1 MHLVSEVI
9 FDYSI
14 RETDSMFA
22 RGDKFKT
29 LQELQ
34 KAIKDA
40 DTQNPLTV
48 RITRTVKIM
57 DTDDVI
63 AEHLNPAW
71 PLPLDKYRT
80 VKFDGEH
87 LEFIVADK
95 LTFPDEVRNLLK
107 QEYGGVLDLESKK
120 LNDRVPVL
128 YSGVTEHRQYGL
140 KDDQGR
146 PTIQTLRYVNCRN
159 LTDKDIVLDK
169 NLCPVW
175 PIKSKKPSL
184 ALERFLHK
192 TKEIVH
198 QK

>member
-95 LTFPDEVRNLLK
+95 LIYPYEVRNLLK

-128 YSGVTEHRQYGL
+128 YSGVTEHSQYGL

-146 PTIQTLRYVNCRN
+146 PTIQRFRYVKCRN
-159 LTDKDIVLDK
+159 LTDRDIVLNK
-169 NLCPVW
+169 QFQQIW
-175 PIKSKKPSL
+175 PLHTTSA
-184 ALERFLHK
+184 ALQHFLSR
-192 TKEIVH
+192 TIETVH

>member
-95 LTFPDEVRNLLK
+95 LMYPYHVRDLLNK
-107 QEYGGVLDLESKK
+107 EYGGTLDLESKK
-120 LNDRVPVL
+120 LAPNVPVL
-128 YSGVTEHRQYGL
+128 YSGVTEHTQYGL
-140 KDDQGR
+140 RDDQGR
-146 PTIQTLRYVNCRN
+146 PTIQRFRYVNCRN
-159 LTDKDIVLDK
+159 LKEKDVVLDK
-169 NLCPVW
+169 NLCQIW
-175 PIKSKKPSL
+175 PTKSKKPLL
-184 ALERFLHK
+184 ALEKFLHR
-192 TKEIVH
+192 TIETVH